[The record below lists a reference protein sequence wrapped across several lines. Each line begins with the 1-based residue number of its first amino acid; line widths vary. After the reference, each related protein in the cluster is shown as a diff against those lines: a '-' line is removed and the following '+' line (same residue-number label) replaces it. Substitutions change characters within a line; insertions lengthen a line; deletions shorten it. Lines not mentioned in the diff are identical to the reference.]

1 MKHKNSG
8 EKPPEFY
15 VLVFLFLL
23 LPSLNREE
31 LGVGLYLITTFLPL
45 MMYIPFLLGT
55 VTLRPFMS

>member
-23 LPSLNREE
+23 LPSL
-31 LGVGLYLITTFLPL
+31 LFYFLQSPSPKQGGVRGESLYFITTFLPL
-45 MMYIPFLLGT
+45 MM
-55 VTLRPFMS
+55 